1 MSSQKK
7 TLNDSAWE
15 KLFNQYRILSI
26 INSEGQYIISANQIR
41 PFREPRLMAKAD
53 TSEKLPAIFKE
64 NHLAIL
70 PNTRNSYVIAN
81 MDAYKNIELLNSPIT
96 HVLLPDFIQSI
107 NPNEITSESFAINT
121 AISTDIF
128 TDFLGDDHLHA
139 TVSGRMGSGKFE
151 FKVYNGIKKRF
162 HNIEVVHSQIEI
174 DMAIE
179 GIKSLTLIEAKLQTP
194 SDFIVRQLYYP
205 FRTWKNKIKKDIR
218 NVFFVY
224 SNGIFNLYE
233 YVFEDINDYGSL
245 YLANGKRYSIENTRI
260 TLQDVDK
267 KIRSLVQLPEPLVPF
282 PQADKF
288 DRVIDLCFILLQR
301 DLGLEEIT
309 EEYEFDIRQA
319 SYYSSA
325 AIYLGL
331 IEKSDVTGVTQFN
344 LTDIGRQI
352 FNLDYKSRQL
362 GIINLILQHKVFYDV
377 YLRTADKT
385 NPLDLDSIVEIM
397 KSNNLYKI
405 ESDETYRRR
414 AQTIRS
420 WIGWILGRIES

>member
-7 TLNDSAWE
+7 TLNDLAWE
-15 KLFNQYRILSI
+15 KLFNQHQILSI
-26 INSEGQYIISANQIR
+26 INSQGQYIISANQIR

-53 TSEKLPAIFKE
+53 TSEQLPAIFKE

-81 MDAYKNIELLNSPIT
+81 MDAYKNIELLNCPIT
-96 HVLLPDFIQSI
+96 QVILPDFIQSI
-107 NPNEITSESFAINT
+107 NPNEITSESFAVNT
-121 AISTDIF
+121 ALSTDIF

-151 FKVYNGIKKRF
+151 FKIYDRVLKQFR
-162 HNIEVVHSQIEI
+162 NIDVNNSQIEI

-205 FRTWKNKIKKDIR
+205 FRTWKNKIKKNIR

-224 SNGIFNLYE
+224 SNGVFNLYE
-233 YVFEDINDYGSL
+233 YVFEDINDYSSL

-267 KIRSLVQLPEPLVPF
+267 KIKTLVHLPEPSVPF

-288 DRVIDLCFILLQR
+288 DRVIDLCYIILQR
-301 DLGLEEIT
+301 ELDLDEIT

-331 IEKSDVTGVTQFN
+331 IEKSDITGVTQFKI
-344 LTDIGRQI
+344 TETGRRI

-362 GIINLILQHKVFYDV
+362 NLIELILQHKVFYDV
-377 YLRTADKT
+377 YLQTTKKNT
-385 NPLDLDSIVEIM
+385 ITDLDEIVEIM
-397 KSNNLYKI
+397 KLNKLYKI
-405 ESDETYRRR
+405 ESNETFRRR